1 MTDFSICICNS
12 SAVNPN
18 HWTKNVKESA
28 KNKTQDIVSL
38 IAT

>member
-1 MTDFSICICNS
+1 MNNISMCIYNS

-28 KNKTQDIVSL
+28 KNKPRDIVSL

>member
-1 MTDFSICICNS
+1 MNNISMCVYNS

-28 KNKTQDIVSL
+28 KNKPQDIVQSVL
-38 IAT
+38 T